1 MNSNRDRQNI
11 RRARWL
17 LRIGLAAVFLYAAVG
32 ATLQPTHWIGY
43 LPSALTQVISAA
55 LALKLFSL
63 FQLALALWLL
73 IGWRGR
79 WAAGL
84 TMLVMAGIM
93 FSNMSALEV
102 TFRDVAILFGAAALF
117 VLSE

>member
-32 ATLQPTHWIGY
+32 ATLQPDHWAGY
-43 LPSALTQVISAA
+43 LPPAITHVVAQT
-55 LALKLFSL
+55 LALKLFAV
-63 FQLALALWLL
+63 FE
-73 IGWRGR
+73 
-79 WAAGL
+79 
-84 TMLVMAGIM
+84 LVMAVWLVVGWLGKWAAIVTM
-93 FSNMSALEV
+93 LTMAAIIVTNTAALEV
-102 TFRDVAILFGAAALF
+102 TFRDVAIGFAAAALF